1 MSADRLEKEKRVAKF
16 EEELI
21 HERLLTRDDINLLK
35 PVFHFYD
42 SDRDGLLSPDQTALA
57 LARLGF
63 GDGSG
68 AEQSLD
74 ISQFLQAVGK
84 IKKSYADISHEGS
97 REGKFRHLYHLI
109 NSQGLQTVSSDM
121 LASFLRSINCS
132 ISEVHCDRLSELI
145 SGRDKKEFTEND
157 FARFMLENSSS

>member
-1 MSADRLEKEKRVAKF
+1 MSADRLEQEKRAAKF

-21 HERLLTRDDINLLK
+21 DERLLTRDDINLLK

-42 SDRDGLLSPDQTALA
+42 SDRDGLLSPEQTALA

-63 GDGSG
+63 VDGSG
-68 AEQSLD
+68 AEQSLN

-84 IKKSYADISHEGS
+84 IKKSFADMSSEGS

-109 NSQGLQTVSSDM
+109 NSQGRQAVSSDM

-132 ISEVHCDRLSELI
+132 ISEVHCDRLAELI
-145 SGRDKKEFTEND
+145 CGRDTKDFTEND
-157 FARFMLENSSS
+157 FAKFMLENGAS